1 MNNGRTSQ
9 RILRRSDFLRQFLD
23 PRSLALG
30 DRAAFLQ
37 VGDLVAQALQPAL
50 ELRKPCLARGEARMR
65 FDDLA
70 IESAE
75 AFLRLLNVG
84 GERCFIELPGGADS
98 SQLVLPMNMY
108 EFAGND

>member
-1 MNNGRTSQ
+1 MNYGRTSQ
-9 RILRRSDFLRQFLD
+9 RILRRSHFLHQFLD

-37 VGDLVAQALQPAL
+37 VRDLVAQALQPTL

-65 FDDLA
+65 FDNLA

-75 AFLRLLNVG
+75 ALLRLLNMC
-84 GERCFIELPGGADS
+84 GERGFIELPGGADD

-108 EFAGND
+108 EFADD